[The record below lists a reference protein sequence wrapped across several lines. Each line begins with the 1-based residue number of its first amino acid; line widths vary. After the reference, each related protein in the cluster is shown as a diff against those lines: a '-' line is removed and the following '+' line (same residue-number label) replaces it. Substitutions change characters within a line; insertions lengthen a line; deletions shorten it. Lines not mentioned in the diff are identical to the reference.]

1 MTNPQPG
8 PDVPAASSRP
18 KRTTRSRRPHL
29 PAEGIDIATL
39 TARMAEIEATL
50 GHALKS
56 IEELQHNQIRLK
68 GSLDHL
74 TFRVTDLYQQVLK
87 APASRH

>member
-8 PDVPAASSRP
+8 PEVPMASSRP
-18 KRTTRSRRPHL
+18 KRRSRSERPHL
-29 PAEGIDIATL
+29 RAEGIDIETL
-39 TARMAEIEATL
+39 TARLAEIEATL
-50 GHALKS
+50 GHALKG
-56 IEELQHNQIRLK
+56 IEQLQHNQIRLK

-87 APASRH
+87 ASTSRQ